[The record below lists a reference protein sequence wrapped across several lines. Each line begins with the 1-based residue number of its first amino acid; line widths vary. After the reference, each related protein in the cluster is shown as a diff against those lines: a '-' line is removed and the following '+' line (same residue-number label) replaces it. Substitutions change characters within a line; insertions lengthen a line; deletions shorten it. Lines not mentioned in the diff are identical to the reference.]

1 MKPSNK
7 MKTYLI
13 ALPGGLLFDFL
24 NIPIPWILGPV
35 VFVVLAKYF
44 TALESET
51 VPAAKNIA
59 FVLLGIQI
67 GLTFSAE
74 TFRSIGPYLF
84 PYTILTSA
92 MIALSLVAGL
102 YIAKFGTVDKTT
114 ALVGSSPGGLSAMIA
129 ISESMKGNSALVTI
143 FHTLRL
149 ISVLFI
155 IPFYVTHGNFD
166 VSTAVVAGVTE
177 GVNKG
182 SYYTIPLYFVAAFI
196 AWKVRD
202 WIPASLVIIPMLII
216 GSLKTAGV
224 PFYPLPGII
233 FTLAQF
239 FLGTYLGHTVS
250 LREIISA
257 GKTCIA
263 FLVLAVSMIG
273 VGIAMAFVLSWWT
286 TMDIKTAVLAL
297 APGGLVEMAITAEQ
311 TGGEPAIVSSLQTIR
326 LLVIVLLLP
335 WLFKKL
341 RI

>member
-1 MKPSNK
+1 MKASNIW
-7 MKTYLI
+7 KTYLI

-35 VFVVLAKYF
+35 VFVVFAKYF
-44 TALESET
+44 TTLESDT
-51 VPAAKNIA
+51 VPVAKNIA
-59 FVLLGIQI
+59 FVLLGVQI

-92 MIALSLVAGL
+92 MIALSLLAGL
-102 YIAKFGTVDKTT
+102 YIATFGTVDKTT

-129 ISESMKGNSALVTI
+129 VSESMKGNSALVTI

-155 IPFYVTHGNFD
+155 IPFYVTHGTFD
-166 VSTAVVAGVTE
+166 GSSTVVASVKG
-177 GVNKG
+177 GVNQG
-182 SYYTIPLYFVAAFI
+182 SYYTLPLYVVAAFI
-196 AWKVRD
+196 GWKLRD
-202 WIPASLVIIPMLII
+202 WIPASLVILPMLFI
-216 GSLKTAGV
+216 GSLQTSGV
-224 PFYPLPGII
+224 PFYPLPDVL

-239 FLGTYLGHTVS
+239 LLGTYLGHTVS
-250 LREIISA
+250 LREVISA

-263 FLVLAVSMIG
+263 FFVLAVSMIG
-273 VGIAMAFVLSWWT
+273 IGIGMAFVLSWWT
-286 TMDIKTAVLAL
+286 TMDVKTAVLAL

-326 LLVIVLLLP
+326 LLMIVLLLP

-341 RI
+341 RT